1 MSVVVAQQEAERGN
15 WGNCNVYLLPATQTH
30 LTKRKLVNSYLQK
43 PKTIQHN
50 TILKKKNIHSIN
62 LIKDKNFYLFT
73 VCVFCKQ
80 WRTVMQLW
88 KEKMAISLVLQG

>member
-1 MSVVVAQQEAERGN
+1 MSVVVARQEAERGN

-50 TILKKKNIHSIN
+50 TILKKKTFTLQTLQKTKTSICSQYVYFVN
-62 LIKDKNFYLFT
+62 SDAL
-73 VCVFCKQ
+73 
-80 WRTVMQLW
+80 
-88 KEKMAISLVLQG
+88 